1 MLLRLK
7 LRSKVNGRRQKRGRI
22 SRTKLLLREQRIPT
36 ATLLPNGTVLVGWW
50 AGGENDT
57 EVLASAE
64 IFYP

>member
-1 MLLRLK
+1 
-7 LRSKVNGRRQKRGRI
+7 
-22 SRTKLLLREQRIPT
+22 LLREQRIPT

>member
-1 MLLRLK
+1 
-7 LRSKVNGRRQKRGRI
+7 
-22 SRTKLLLREQRIPT
+22 LLREQRIPT
-36 ATLLPNGTVLVGWW
+36 AALLPNGTVLVGWWAGGLVGWW